1 MAQTADTG
9 LEGRRVLVIE
19 DEYFIADDISRALTK
34 LGAEVVGPAPDLEHA
49 TALLSSGERID
60 PAVLDI
66 NLHGELAYPL
76 ADALK
81 ARGIPV
87 LFATGYD
94 QTSIP
99 AGYED
104 VPRWEKPFDHQALAR
119 VLPSLMQR

>member
-1 MAQTADTG
+1 MGQAANTS

-19 DEYFIADDISRALTK
+19 DEYFIADDISRALAT
-34 LGAEVVGPAPDLEHA
+34 LGAEVIGPAADLEHA
-49 TALLSSGERID
+49 KAFLASGERID
-60 PAVLDI
+60 TAVLDI
-66 NLHGELAYPL
+66 NLHGELVYSV

-81 ARGIPV
+81 ARGIPF

-104 VPRWEKPFDHQALAR
+104 VPRWEKPFDHNALAR
-119 VLPSLMQR
+119 VLPSLMRR